1 MTRRLAALGAALA
14 CALGCSDAPSVSPS
28 SSGPA
33 RERSAVVGGERSGP
47 GIEDAVLLLYGNV
60 EGRELVCSASLI
72 ARNLVVTARHCVS
85 HLTEGLFSCSTRGEL
100 IEGEPN
106 AGRLGAHF
114 PADTFEVFGGALP
127 HDAPLARGKEVL
139 STLSAT
145 ICTNDLAF
153 VVLDRDVDLPVLP
166 LRLGSRA
173 LRGEAVTLV
182 GYGLDETM
190 DPFDPFDVSEQPRT
204 RKAGLTIAA
213 VGPDT
218 VEEVTSTPP
227 RMILLE
233 GPSGCLG
240 DSGGPLIDSETHALL
255 GIYSLLDGESCV
267 GSNLRH
273 LFGHLPSF
281 PALVDRAFEAAGAE
295 PLLESTAS
303 EGGAGGESGGSGE
316 QGNSAGSGG
325 AGGDLEPAAGAG
337 GEPVASPNEGGAGGV
352 AEPAEG
358 GSGGSVTPTPKPK
371 PGGGGCSLA
380 QRGSTSDVSTLAFV
394 FVLVAYA
401 VRRRRLNAGYRAD
414 LLPAAPR
421 R

>member
-1 MTRRLAALGAALA
+1 MA
-14 CALGCSDAPSVSPS
+14 CVFGCSDVSLLSPS
-28 SSGPA
+28 SAEPV
-33 RERSAVVGGERSGP
+33 RERTPVVGGEPSGP
-47 GIEDAVLLLYGNV
+47 GIEDGVLLLYGNV

-72 ARNLVVTARHCVS
+72 AKNLVVTARHCVS

-114 PADTFEVFGGALP
+114 PADTFEFFGGALP
-127 HDAPLARGKEVL
+127 HDALLARGKEVI

-145 ICTNDLAF
+145 ICTNDIAF
-153 VVLDRDVDLPVLP
+153 VVLDREVDLPVLP

-173 LRGEAVTLV
+173 VRGEAVTLV

-218 VEEVTSTPP
+218 VEDVTDTPP

-295 PLLESTAS
+295 PLLESAAS
-303 EGGAGGESGGSGE
+303 EGGAGGEAGAAGE
-316 QGNSAGSGG
+316 AGNSAGSGG
-325 AGGDLEPAAGAG
+325 AGGALEPAAGAG
-337 GEPVASPNEGGAGGV
+337 GEPVVAPNEGGAGGV
-352 AEPAEG
+352 GEPAEG
-358 GSGGSVTPTPKPK
+358 GSGGSVAPAPTPKPK
-371 PGGGGCSLA
+371 PGGGGCFLA
-380 QRGSTSDVSTLAFV
+380 QPSATSDAGTLSFV
-394 FVLVAYA
+394 FVLAAYA
-401 VRRRRLNAGYRAD
+401 VRRRRLTAGCRAD
-414 LLPAAPR
+414 LLRAAPQR
-421 R
+421 